1 MASSGFSFFFSC
13 SVAFQEAQVPRSHW
27 KQNGARDLIP
37 CIFSDSLLIG
47 NTKSFS
53 QELLSLET
61 HTANSTDELVR
72 HWALTPK
79 QSTVG
84 GDGTEGDCP

>member
-1 MASSGFSFFFSC
+1 MASSGFSFSSC
-13 SVAFQEAQVPRSHW
+13 SAAFQEAQVPRSHW
-27 KQNGARDLIP
+27 EQNGTHDFIP

-61 HTANSTDELVR
+61 HTANSPDEMIR
-72 HWALTPK
+72 HWAPTPK
-79 QSTVG
+79 SSTVG
-84 GDGTEGDCP
+84 W